1 VNRVVPGSRVTVIGI
16 YSIFQ
21 SRQTGVSHVLWM
33 MMMMMMETKEI
44 LFRNL
49 LVL

>member
-33 MMMMMMETKEI
+33 MMMMMETKEI